1 MLSLHRAIHERLDS
15 HHRALDQLKR
25 ELAEA
30 WASPDGRGRIS
41 SIEKKIRDVWEQMD
55 GLAVYLSEPSVG
67 PGSARPHRRVAE
79 GQPAEPS
86 EARGGER
93 RTTGTE

>member
-1 MLSLHRAIHERLDS
+1 MLSLHKEIHERLDS

-55 GLAVYLSEPSVG
+55 GLAVYLSEPGVG
-67 PGSARPHRRVAE
+67 PGTVRPHRGVAE
-79 GQPAEPS
+79 VRPGEPRGARAGEGRTAAE
-86 EARGGER
+86 
-93 RTTGTE
+93 